1 MTDSLLSLVAVL
13 LPGAPVSTP
22 LELDLHMPSALA
34 TISSVT
40 LLQGELNGLLALKGL
55 TDQFHY
61 FRINYEQLLFVR
73 YDREKN
79 VSKPTHFYSRL
90 KNIIM

>member
-1 MTDSLLSLVAVL
+1 MTDSLLSFVAVL

-22 LELDLHMPSALA
+22 LELDMHMPSALA
-34 TISSVT
+34 TISSLT

-61 FRINYEQLLFVR
+61 FRIMNSCYLCVMI
-73 YDREKN
+73 EKKMFQN
-79 VSKPTHFYSRL
+79 LPIFIVG
-90 KNIIM
+90 